1 MRLPGTTKQVRI
13 RHYLLGAAAVWTV
26 AVAGLLAYEI
36 VDELERAEAFAL
48 VEARTRAERDLAWIS
63 SFTGSI
69 YVSDADTTSRGVVH
83 QGIYA
88 DSIVT
93 PEGLRFYQLTPPS
106 MVLRLQ
112 ALSGTLAGARARL
125 VSRTPLNPANMPD
138 SWEKAALEN
147 LGPGEKHVV
156 ELASAETGTEVRMMI
171 PLQLTGACLRCHAA
185 PPVKS
190 GPPTAG
196 VSLALP
202 PGGYYSAILDHLL
215 HQIVGYAVLWLV
227 GLTGLFVAGWRLET
241 GIKERDGALEQ
252 QLRQETLFREVWNQ
266 TFEGMRLID
275 RNGIILSVN
284 EAYCRLVGKS
294 REELEGKHA
303 SVIYGPEDAD
313 RISAELAERM
323 KSGGPPRGDLLD
335 VHMWDGR
342 LLYLERYD
350 VLMNASD
357 EAPRLL
363 SVFRD
368 LTEQRKSA
376 EALEQSEAQLRRAEE
391 ELRLDGLR
399 MRIAADLHDDIGSTV
414 SSTTIFSSILRQKL
428 SVDARVPLQFL
439 NRIEDNL
446 RTIQDSLRDIVWSVN
461 PENDALENVLLR
473 IQEHAAEVM
482 EVKGITLSLRRPEI
496 LREVHVPMQIRRP
509 IVLILKEAVNNVVKH
524 AACTN
529 AWLSFDLED
538 GILRVALRDNGKGFV
553 VAKAKGYGLST
564 MSGRAQSI
572 GGSLVIDTAPGRG
585 TEIRFSFPI
594 A

>member
-391 ELRLDGLR
+391 ELRLNGLR

>member
-1 MRLPGTTKQVRI
+1 
-13 RHYLLGAAAVWTV
+13 
-26 AVAGLLAYEI
+26 
-36 VDELERAEAFAL
+36 
-48 VEARTRAERDLAWIS
+48 
-63 SFTGSI
+63 
-69 YVSDADTTSRGVVH
+69 
-83 QGIYA
+83 
-88 DSIVT
+88 
-93 PEGLRFYQLTPPS
+93 
-106 MVLRLQ
+106 
-112 ALSGTLAGARARL
+112 
-125 VSRTPLNPANMPD
+125 
-138 SWEKAALEN
+138 
-147 LGPGEKHVV
+147 
-156 ELASAETGTEVRMMI
+156 
-171 PLQLTGACLRCHAA
+171 
-185 PPVKS
+185 
-190 GPPTAG
+190 
-196 VSLALP
+196 
-202 PGGYYSAILDHLL
+202 
-215 HQIVGYAVLWLV
+215 
-227 GLTGLFVAGWRLET
+227 
-241 GIKERDGALEQ
+241 
-252 QLRQETLFREVWNQ
+252 
-266 TFEGMRLID
+266 
-275 RNGIILSVN
+275 
-284 EAYCRLVGKS
+284 
-294 REELEGKHA
+294 
-303 SVIYGPEDAD
+303 
-313 RISAELAERM
+313 
-323 KSGGPPRGDLLD
+323 
-335 VHMWDGR
+335 
-342 LLYLERYD
+342 
-350 VLMNASD
+350 
-357 EAPRLL
+357 
-363 SVFRD
+363 
-368 LTEQRKSA
+368 
-376 EALEQSEAQLRRAEE
+376 
-391 ELRLDGLR
+391 

>member
-1 MRLPGTTKQVRI
+1 
-13 RHYLLGAAAVWTV
+13 V

>member
-1 MRLPGTTKQVRI
+1 
-13 RHYLLGAAAVWTV
+13 V

-138 SWEKAALEN
+138 SWEKAALEK

>member
-335 VHMWDGR
+335 IHMWDGR